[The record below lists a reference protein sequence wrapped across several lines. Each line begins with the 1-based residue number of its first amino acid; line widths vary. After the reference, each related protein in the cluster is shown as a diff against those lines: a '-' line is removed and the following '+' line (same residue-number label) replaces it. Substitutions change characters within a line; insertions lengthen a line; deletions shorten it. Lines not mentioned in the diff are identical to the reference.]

1 MDHYL
6 MTNPLCGLYITEDID
21 GICAG
26 FAFIGAL
33 GMSGWVCEIASDA
46 SHPYA
51 TIDKILHLLFVASA
65 KKIIIGT
72 SSSALYET
80 LKHHFESFD
89 VVLELTLLSSS
100 EQNEL
105 FENVFALRSLL
116 NPIDHLSLEESA
128 QAAMALGLL
137 SMHVQNSSFLPF
149 VTPKVLQMHG
159 LLQMGNN
166 PLEQLEMV
174 SHDEREPSI
183 AKLFLKM
190 RTLEGQQLGRFRFG
204 LPITDTDEL
213 NERYE
218 LIEKLRSHCDFLD
231 QELALL
237 PNISQS
243 WAIVR
248 LHKFWDKQAEKL
260 CEGLERLAAIDEY
273 LVKHNVVIRLV
284 GASAIRDWCCEF
296 RNNHNRSQWLKE
308 QNTFI
313 GSLLLWIAQID
324 VAVTSALVA
333 KRHGLCRPTLV
344 KTHRDESFIQV
355 MGLRHLLVEA
365 QGNDYVPND
374 IVMGNRDYLDMPYPQ
389 TVMLNPRV
397 HDGANINGVLL
408 YGINSSGKSSLMK
421 SIGIAVILAQ
431 AGFFVPARAMKFS
444 PFEALFTRILS
455 RDNVVKSL
463 STFGVE
469 MLELNSIF
477 HKVTPKT
484 LVLGDEISHGTE
496 TLSAVAIVAS
506 TIIELA
512 INNSIFILT
521 THLHQLSMVNELVN
535 LRTVVSLHLS
545 VHYDDKSDSLVY
557 DRILRAGRGSSVYG
571 LEFAESLHMHEG
583 FLANAKRIRENLA
596 SEYDGLELRR
606 QLKSPKA
613 KSMYV
618 RL

>member
-6 MTNPLCGLYITEDID
+6 MNNPLCGLYITEDAN
-21 GICAG
+21 GLCAG
-26 FAFIGAL
+26 FAAIGTL
-33 GMSGWVCEIASDA
+33 GMSGWVCEITSDA
-46 SHPYA
+46 THPYA

-65 KKIIIGT
+65 QKIVIGA
-72 SSSALYET
+72 SSIALYET

-89 VVLELTLLSSS
+89 VIFESSSLSSDQ
-100 EQNEL
+100 QNEL
-105 FENVFALRSLL
+105 FRSVFALRSLL

-128 QAAMALGLL
+128 DTAMALGLL
-137 SMHVQNSSFLPF
+137 SIHVCESSLLPF
-149 VTPKVLQMHG
+149 VAPNVLRMDG

-166 PLEQLEMV
+166 PLQQLEMV
-174 SHDEREPSI
+174 SNDEREASI

-204 LPITDTDEL
+204 LPIVDVREL
-213 NERYE
+213 NERYD

-231 QELALL
+231 HELAQL

-243 WAIVR
+243 WSIVR

-260 CEGLERLAAIDEY
+260 CEGLERLALIDEY
-273 LVKHNVVIRLV
+273 LAKHNVDIRRI
-284 GASAIRDWCCEF
+284 GASTIRDWCCEF
-296 RNNHNRSQWLKE
+296 RNNYNRTRWLQE
-308 QNTFI
+308 QNAFI
-313 GSLLLWIAQID
+313 GSLLVWMAQMD
-324 VAVTSALVA
+324 VAVTSAWVA
-333 KRHGLCRPTLV
+333 KRYGLCRPTLV
-344 KTHRDESFIQV
+344 KTRQDESFMQV

-365 QGNDYVPND
+365 QGNEYVPND
-374 IVMGNRDYLDMPYPQ
+374 IVMGNRDYLDMPYPD

-397 HDGANINGVLL
+397 HDGADINGVLL

-421 SIGIAVILAQ
+421 SIGIAVVLAQ
-431 AGFFVPARAMKFS
+431 GGFFVSAKVMKFS

-506 TIIELA
+506 TILEL
-512 INNSIFILT
+512 SRKKPLFILT
-521 THLHQLSMVNELVN
+521 THLHQLSIVEELTKLRSVVN
-535 LRTVVSLHLS
+535 LHLS
-545 VHYDDKSDSLVY
+545 VHYDEQSDRLVY
-557 DRILRAGRGSSVYG
+557 DRVLRAGRGSSIYG

-583 FLANAKRIRENLA
+583 FLINAKRIRENLA
-596 SEYDGLELRR
+596 LEFDGLELRQ

>member
-1 MDHYL
+1 
-6 MTNPLCGLYITEDID
+6 
-21 GICAG
+21 
-26 FAFIGAL
+26 
-33 GMSGWVCEIASDA
+33 WVCEIPSDA
-46 SHPYA
+46 THPYA

-65 KKIIIGT
+65 KKIIIG
-72 SSSALYET
+72 SSSPAVYES
-80 LKHHFESFD
+80 LKHHFESFE
-89 VVLELTLLSSS
+89 VVFESASLSSN

-105 FENVFALRSLL
+105 FESVFALRSLL
-116 NPIDHLSLEESA
+116 NPIDHLGLEESA
-128 QAAMALGLL
+128 YAAMALGLI
-137 SMHVQNSSFLPF
+137 SMHVHDSSFLPF
-149 VTPKVLQMHG
+149 AAPTVLRMKG

-174 SHDEREPSI
+174 SHDDREPSI
-183 AKLFLKM
+183 GKLFLKM
-190 RTLEGQQLGRFRFG
+190 RTLEGKELGRFRFG
-204 LPITDTDEL
+204 LPVTDIEEL

-243 WAIVR
+243 WSIVR

-260 CEGLERLAAIDEY
+260 CEGLERLAVIDEY
-273 LVKHNVVIRLV
+273 LAKHKVAIQLI
-284 GASAIRDWCCEF
+284 GASLIRDWCCEF
-296 RNNHNRSQWLKE
+296 RNNYNRSLWLKE
-308 QNTFI
+308 QNTFMS
-313 GSLLLWIAQID
+313 SLLSWMAQID
-324 VAVTSALVA
+324 VAVTSALAA
-333 KRHGLCRPTLV
+333 KQYGLCRPTLV
-344 KTHRDESFIQV
+344 QTRKEESFMQV

-365 QGNDYVPND
+365 QGNAYVPND
-374 IVMGNRDYLDMPYPQ
+374 IVMGNRDYLDMPYPE
-389 TVMLNPRV
+389 TVMLDPRV
-397 HDGANINGVLL
+397 HDGADINGVLL

-421 SIGIAVILAQ
+421 SMGIAVILAQ
-431 AGFFVPARAMKFS
+431 AGFFVPAKAMKFS

-469 MLELNSIF
+469 MLELNTIF
-477 HKVTPKT
+477 HKVTSKT

-506 TIIELA
+506 A
-512 INNSIFILT
+512 ILRLTQNNPLFILT
-521 THLHQLSMVNELVN
+521 THLHQLSIVEELTKLRSVVN
-535 LRTVVSLHLS
+535 LHLS
-545 VHYDDKSDSLVY
+545 VHYDEKSDCLVY
-557 DRILRAGRGSSVYG
+557 DRVLRAGRGSSVYG

-583 FLANAKRIRENLA
+583 FLADAKRIRESLA
-596 SEYDGLELRR
+596 KEYDGLELRR

>member
-6 MTNPLCGLYITEDID
+6 MTNPLCGLYITEDSD

-26 FAFIGAL
+26 FATLGAL
-33 GMSGWVCEIASDA
+33 GMSAWVCEIASDVT
-46 SHPYA
+46 HPYT
-51 TIDKILHLLFVASA
+51 TIDKILHLLFVASTQ
-65 KKIIIGT
+65 KIIIGV
-72 SSSALYET
+72 SSPALYET
-80 LKHHFESFD
+80 IKHHFESFE
-89 VVLELTLLSSS
+89 VIFESAPIATS
-100 EQNEL
+100 EQNDL
-105 FENVFALRSLL
+105 FEAVFSLRSLL
-116 NPIDHLSLEESA
+116 SPIDHLSLEGSPY
-128 QAAMALGLL
+128 AAMALSYV
-137 SMHVQNSSFLPF
+137 SMHVRDSHFLPF
-149 VTPKVLQMHG
+149 AAPTVLRMNG

-190 RTLEGQQLGRFRFG
+190 RTDVGRELGRFRFG
-204 LPITDTDEL
+204 LPIVDIDEL
-213 NERYE
+213 NIRYDR
-218 LIEKLRSHCDFLD
+218 IEKLRSHGDFLD
-231 QELALL
+231 QELAQL
-237 PNISQS
+237 PNISQA
-243 WAIVR
+243 WAVVR
-248 LHKFWDKQAEKL
+248 LQSMWDDNSQQLCAGLEKL
-260 CEGLERLAAIDEY
+260 AAVNEY
-273 LVKHNVVIRLV
+273 LEKHKVDIPLIA
-284 GASAIRDWCCEF
+284 ASEIRDWYFEF
-296 RNNHNRSQWLKE
+296 KNNYYRSQWLKG

-313 GSLLLWIAQID
+313 HSLLVFIAQLD
-324 VAVTSALVA
+324 VTVTSVLVAV
-333 KRHGLCRPTLV
+333 RHGLCRPTLV
-344 KTHRDESFIQV
+344 KTSTNESFMQV

-365 QGNDYVPND
+365 QGNEYVPND
-374 IVMGNRDYLDMPYPQ
+374 IVMGNRDYLDIPYPE

-397 HDGANINGVLL
+397 HDGADINGVLL

-421 SIGIAVILAQ
+421 GIGIAVVLAQ
-431 AGFFVPARAMKFS
+431 SGFFVPAKAMKFS

-477 HKVTPKT
+477 YKVTPKT

-506 TIIELA
+506 TILELSRK
-512 INNSIFILT
+512 NPLFILT
-521 THLHQLSMVNELVN
+521 THLHQLSMVGDLTRLRNVVN
-535 LRTVVSLHLS
+535 LHLS
-545 VHYDDKSDSLVY
+545 VHYDEQSDRLVY

-583 FLANAKRIRENLA
+583 FLANAKRIRESLA
-596 SEYDGLELRR
+596 EEYDGLELRR

>member
-6 MTNPLCGLYITEDID
+6 MNNPLCGLYITEDEQ

-26 FAFIGAL
+26 FAVIGIL
-33 GMSGWVCEIASDA
+33 GMSGWVCEIPSDA
-46 SHPYA
+46 THPYA

-65 KKIIIGT
+65 QKIVIGT

-89 VVLELTLLSSS
+89 VVFESAQLTAN
-100 EQNEL
+100 EQNEA
-105 FENVFALRSLL
+105 FEAVFALRSLL

-128 QAAMALGLL
+128 NAAMALGLVA
-137 SMHVQNSSFLPF
+137 MQVRNSSCLPF
-149 VTPKVLQMHG
+149 STPSVLRMQG

-174 SHDEREPSI
+174 SHDEREITIS
-183 AKLFLKM
+183 KLFLKM
-190 RTLEGQQLGRFRFG
+190 RTPQGKALGRFRFG
-204 LPITDTDEL
+204 LPITNSDEL
-213 NERYE
+213 NERYD

-231 QELALL
+231 QELAH
-237 PNISQS
+237 ISDIARAWS
-243 WAIVR
+243 IVR
-248 LHKFWDKQAEKL
+248 LHKFWDKEAEKL
-260 CEGLERLAAIDEY
+260 CDGLERLALLSEY
-273 LVKHNVVIRLV
+273 LDKHNTAISLIET
-284 GASAIRDWCCEF
+284 SAIRDWCVEF
-296 RNNHNRSQWLKE
+296 RNNYNRQQWLRE
-308 QNTFI
+308 QNSFVRE
-313 GSLLLWIAQID
+313 LLLWMAQID

-333 KRHGLCRPTLV
+333 KRYGLCRPTLV
-344 KTHRDESFIQV
+344 KTCENESFLQV
-355 MGLRHLLVEA
+355 MGLRHLLVEV
-365 QGNDYVPND
+365 QGSEYVPND
-374 IVMGNRDYLDMPYPQ
+374 IVMGSRDYLDMPYPD

-397 HDGANINGVLL
+397 HDGADINGVLL

-421 SIGIAVILAQ
+421 SIGIAVVLAQ
-431 AGFFVPARAMKFS
+431 GGFFVPAKAMKFS

-506 TIIELA
+506 TILEL
-512 INNSIFILT
+512 SRQKPLFILT
-521 THLHQLSMVNELVN
+521 THLHQLSIVQELTQLRNVVN
-535 LRTVVSLHLS
+535 LHLS
-545 VHYDDKSDSLVY
+545 VHYDEQSDRLIY
-557 DRILRAGRGSSVYG
+557 DRVLRAGRGSSVYG

-583 FLANAKRIRENLA
+583 FLINAKRIRENLA
-596 SEYDGLELRR
+596 SEFDGLELRQ